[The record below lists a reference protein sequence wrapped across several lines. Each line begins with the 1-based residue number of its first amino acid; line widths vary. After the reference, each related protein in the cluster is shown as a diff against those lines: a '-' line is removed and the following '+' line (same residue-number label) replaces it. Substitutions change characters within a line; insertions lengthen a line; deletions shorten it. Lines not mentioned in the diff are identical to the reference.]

1 MGLPRTKGDDWLF
14 PSIATRSEVAESSLL
29 DVIDNVLN
37 HGVVLHGE
45 LILGVA
51 NVDLIY
57 AKLSVLLAAMD
68 KLHAYEH
75 ERPNSA
81 MSVRLYAVLRLRPRV
96 TRVSLPPGLQGE
108 RLTHSEGR
116 GCSVAVADVSRNR
129 WSPPSITCWSSIV

>member
-1 MGLPRTKGDDWLF
+1 MARSRPPGDDWLF
-14 PSIATRSEVAESSLL
+14 PAIATESEVAQSSLL

-68 KLHAYEH
+68 KLQ
-75 ERPNSA
+75 R
-81 MSVRLYAVLRLRPRV
+81 
-96 TRVSLPPGLQGE
+96 
-108 RLTHSEGR
+108 
-116 GCSVAVADVSRNR
+116 
-129 WSPPSITCWSSIV
+129 